1 MTLTELVPSLEVCQ
15 QLKAAHQREYY
26 ASHRTERLKYN
37 KEYYAKNRDEL
48 LMKQTQYNIEHREE
62 MSERRHQHYAEHRTE
77 LSTRQKKYRAENLVK
92 VRELEKARALR
103 RPRTKKKAYLANY
116 RKEHQ
121 VEYQVYTNRRRAL
134 QRENTPPDLL
144 LTAVQWR
151 EILERYHYCCAYC
164 GTNAAHLTIDHVI
177 PVSRGGQHTKENIV
191 PACQSCNS
199 AKHDHTLEEWGEY
212 ESCTISADT

>member
-1 MTLTELVPSLEVCQ
+1 VTLEQ
-15 QLKAAHQREYY
+15 KAAKAAYLHTYY
-26 ASHRTERLKYN
+26 IE
-37 KEYYAKNRDEL
+37 NRDEL
-48 LMKQTQYNIEHREE
+48 LAKQTQRYAEHRDGILVQK
-62 MSERRHQHYAEHRTE
+62 RQHYAEHREE
-77 LSTRQKKYRAENLVK
+77 LSTRQKKYRVENLVK
-92 VRELEKARALR
+92 VRELEKARSLR
-103 RPRTKKKAYLANY
+103 RPRREKKAYLANY

-164 GTNAAHLTIDHVI
+164 GTNAAHLTIDHVV

-199 AKHDHTLEEWGEY
+199 AKHDHTLEEWRAY
-212 ESCTISADT
+212 ESCTISANT